1 MKRCLNFRGRENYA
15 ALNTPGVTMNN
26 IVKLPQAKKNVPTHA
41 VLDVKHRYVEHSPR
55 RIQLLLWAIFLNILT
70 FLVECLRSILLTL
83 LLWFRPL
90 LFVVCRPVSGLM
102 LIAFIVCLFSHPHDP
117 RLTYG
122 FGIFSFSAFLI
133 MYLYDGLL
141 VMLSRGNTV
150 NILN

>member
-1 MKRCLNFRGRENYA
+1 
-15 ALNTPGVTMNN
+15 MNN
-26 IVKLPQAKKNVPTHA
+26 LVKFPKAKKNLPTHT
-41 VLDVKHRYVEHSPR
+41 VLNIKHRYIEHGPR
-55 RIQLLLWAIFLNILT
+55 RIPFLPWSIFLNILT

-102 LIAFIVCLFSHPHDP
+102 LIAFIICLFSHPHDP

-122 FGIFSFSAFLI
+122 FGIFSFSVFLI
-133 MYLYDGLL
+133 MHLYDGLL
-141 VMLSRGNTV
+141 VMLSRANTI